1 MGEGYQILLYLSIGV
16 ILGGFLFFVLG
27 RLWRRKIPVV
37 QSEGIRFS
45 EKEVEGF
52 LQRAGY
58 QILGKRQRETVIT
71 NVDGK
76 DRFGY
81 LEADYTVRRGKKKY
95 VVVVQSGEGSS
106 DPNEPL
112 LRRKLLEYDH
122 VFSPNALLVLDL
134 SRGEIH
140 EVNFRFPYERN
151 IDFFF
156 RFLIALF
163 IVLMIVGI
171 IWMLVQLRLI

>member
-1 MGEGYQILLYLSIGV
+1 MSEIYQILIYIFIGV
-16 ILGGFLFFVLG
+16 ILGSFLFIFLSG
-27 RLWRRKIPVV
+27 LFKRRGPIV
-37 QSEGIRFS
+37 QSEQRNFS
-45 EKEVEGF
+45 EKEVEEF
-52 LQRAGY
+52 LRRAGFE
-58 QILGKRQRETVIT
+58 ILGKRQRETVIT

-81 LEADYTVRRGKKKY
+81 VEADYTVRKGRKKY
-95 VVVVQSGEGSS
+95 VVVVQSGLETA
-106 DPNEPL
+106 DPNEPM

-122 VFSPNALLVLDL
+122 VFSPHALLVMDL

-156 RFLIALF
+156 RFLIAVF
-163 IVLMIVGI
+163 IMVMVIGI

>member
-1 MGEGYQILLYLSIGV
+1 MRRGPVAQIEQKS
-16 ILGGFLFFVLG
+16 
-27 RLWRRKIPVV
+27 
-37 QSEGIRFS
+37 FS
-45 EKEVEGF
+45 EKEVGAF
-52 LQRAGY
+52 LERAGY

-71 NVDGK
+71 KVDGK

-81 LEADYTVRRGKKKY
+81 IEADFTVKKGRKKY
-95 VVVVQSGEGSS
+95 VVVVHSGLGEA
-106 DPNEPL
+106 DPNEPM

-122 VFSPNALLVLDL
+122 VFSPHALLVVDL

-163 IVLMIVGI
+163 IILMVVGI
-171 IWMLVQLRLI
+171 IWVLVQLRLF

>member
-1 MGEGYQILLYLSIGV
+1 MSEIHQVLIYILIGV
-16 ILGGFLFFVLG
+16 ILGSFLFLFLS
-27 RLWRRKIPVV
+27 RLFRRRGPVV
-37 QSEGIRFS
+37 QGEPRSFS
-45 EKEVEGF
+45 EKEVEEFLKRSGF
-52 LQRAGY
+52 E
-58 QILGKRQRETVIT
+58 ILGKRQKETVIT
-71 NVDGK
+71 RVDGK

-81 LEADYTVRRGKKKY
+81 IEADYTVRKGRKKY
-95 VVVVQSGEGSS
+95 VVVVQSGLEAS
-106 DPNEPL
+106 DPNEPM
-112 LRRKLLEYDH
+112 LRRKLLEFDH
-122 VFSPNALLVLDL
+122 VFHPHALLVVDL

-163 IVLMIVGI
+163 IIAMVIGI